1 MKLFKQIFLNLL
13 KILFCLYATGAI
25 FYTHYVFWGQE
36 MTFQM
41 KIYMLIL
48 VILAV
53 LNWFILFSKLK
64 SKFKIA
70 IVIITILFGYS
81 TPLFTD
87 VAQAFKAENCLDSQI
102 CE

>member
-1 MKLFKQIFLNLL
+1 
-13 KILFCLYATGAI
+13 
-25 FYTHYVFWGQE
+25 
-36 MTFQM
+36 M

-53 LNWFILFSKLK
+53 SNWFILFSKFK
-64 SKFKIA
+64 PKFKIA